1 MHKIGKQTAD
11 TSTRQGT
18 QSFTGMKKQS
28 EIPKKSLFPQPLLYL
43 LQMWLNTYINIRK
56 MAGKIHEEH
65 PKLLIITEFTS
76 YFYWVS
82 ILEEKFIKKHT
93 QMDTVPV

>member
-56 MAGKIHEEH
+56 MAGKVHEEH
-65 PKLLIITEFTS
+65 PKLSKISKLLIDTEFTS
-76 YFYWVS
+76 YFY
-82 ILEEKFIKKHT
+82 
-93 QMDTVPV
+93 